1 MPVETE
7 VKFRVANLPALTAR
21 LQAAGFHLDTPR
33 AFESNV
39 LFDTPDRSLR
49 AKRSILR
56 IRQYNGKCLLTHK
69 RIPDSGIGEDRHK
82 HRIETETELSDGEA
96 MAEVFRNL
104 GLVEAFRYEKY
115 RAEWSDGTGHC
126 VVDETPLGTFAELE
140 GVSEWIDRVSIALGV
155 QPHELTTDSYG
166 RIFEE
171 WRTRTG
177 SSAADLTF
185 AAVGSSPAN

>member
-1 MPVETE
+1 
-7 VKFRVANLPALTAR
+7 
-21 LQAAGFHLDTPR
+21 
-33 AFESNV
+33 
-39 LFDTPDRSLR
+39 
-49 AKRSILR
+49 
-56 IRQYNGKCLLTHK
+56 
-69 RIPDSGIGEDRHK
+69 
-82 HRIETETELSDGEA
+82 

-126 VVDETPLGTFAELE
+126 VVDETPLGTYAELE
-140 GVSEWIDRVSIALGV
+140 GASEWIDRVSIALGI

-185 AAVGSSPAN
+185 AAVGLTPAL